1 MEDTTP
7 TTIPA
12 YTVDPARRILTITDM
27 GDFSLDE
34 FDTSDK
40 LLRFAYKLLEK
51 LRLTKSDIM
60 RILECCSEATG
71 VPIAPFVC

>member
-7 TTIPA
+7 DTAPA
-12 YTVDPARRILTITDM
+12 YTVNPAGRYITITKWNEIP
-27 GDFSLDE
+27 FSA

-51 LRLTKSDIM
+51 SYLTKSDIM
-60 RILECCSEATG
+60 RILEACSEATD